1 VFGAN
6 LSNYLGAS
14 IMTFYF
20 PDALFIVVAVLLFLI
35 FRRPHQVVG
44 LRYLATSQ
52 VAAVKTLDVDPN
64 RIPRQTVHPSAAAPS
79 APDAASGAAGAAAVS
94 EPAKPAAAPA
104 DSTEEPGDAASPTSE
119 DTK

>member
-1 VFGAN
+1 MIGVD
-6 LSNYLGAS
+6 LSSWLGAS

-64 RIPRQTVHPSAAAPS
+64 RVPRQTVHPSAAAPS
-79 APDAASGAAGAAAVS
+79 APDAASGAAGAASVS
-94 EPAKPAAAPA
+94 EPAEPAAAPA
-104 DSTEEPGDAASPTSE
+104 DSTDEPGDAASPAPE